1 MRVVG
6 QFLAEMDGANALG
19 GVIILGATNRPEA
32 LDPALLRPGRFER
45 VIEFKLP
52 DATDRL
58 EILRVHLR
66 GRPCEGD
73 LPLEQIAAQ
82 TAGWSGAELGLLV
95 QRAALSA
102 VLHTLRRQSEGQLSI
117 GQLEVGAGRLADPA
131 QHVVSSSS
139 LSANSPATVDKIRSS
154 DVVRALEE
162 LSSLRRT

>member
-45 VIEFKLP
+45 IIEFALP

-66 GRPCEGD
+66 GRPCEAD
-73 LPLEQIAAQ
+73 LPLEEIAAR
-82 TAGWSGAELGLLV
+82 TDGWSGAELGLLV

-102 VLHTLRRQSEGQLSI
+102 VLHTLRRQPAGQLPSN
-117 GQLEVGAGRLADPA
+117 QLEIGEGRPADPA
-131 QHVVSSSS
+131 QTVVSSGS
-139 LSANSPATVDKIRSS
+139 LRTNSPATVDKIRGS
-154 DVVRALEE
+154 DMQRALEE